1 MTNNKDNN
9 FAADINDSLIAN
21 INHALRTPLN
31 GVVGMMG
38 LLSKTGLDKN
48 QSKYAH
54 IIRESTENL
63 MLQLDNILELAKI
76 EDGDIIVKSKAC
88 NLRDIIKASLQP
100 VIAPAVKKEIPISLD
115 YGHDL
120 PETIEID
127 AHKLQLI
134 LTNLFACALKFVER
148 GKIVLK
154 VTKENV
160 GDEDNPHYK
169 LRFTLENSKI
179 LFDALYGTMEQ
190 YQDIKGSDLREFG
203 EVTVSLLTTQ
213 QLLNALGANINFDH
227 LKDGHEPPFHFD
239 LNYTETTSDI
249 PQTPFGV
256 LEGKRVLVLQD
267 DILEQNVLTQCLRL
281 WNIDARPISD
291 QDKILDEISEA
302 YRAGREIDLLFIT
315 SEMEGKKLAVL
326 KEKVQHIIMITGE
339 PGLNKAWLSE
349 FSAHLIPPIY
359 PEELLS
365 ALSSLYE
372 ETSSVEERSLSEEAS
387 HLLSSADYE
396 AVSARVMVVEDDTT
410 SRLYATEL
418 LEGFGCRVATAE
430 DGKHALI
437 RLYKCSDYDVIFM
450 DCMMPR
456 MDGYT
461 ATQKLREAGYTDIPI
476 VALTANTLEKD
487 REKCLAAGMND
498 YITKP
503 VREQDL
509 HDMLKKHLKK
519 AKK

>member
-76 EDGDIIVKSKAC
+76 EDGELIVKSEAC
-88 NLRDIIKASLQP
+88 HLRDTIKASLQP
-100 VIAPAVKKEIPISLD
+100 VIASAIKKEIPISLD

-134 LTNLFACALKFVER
+134 LTNLFACALKFAER

-179 LFDALYGTMEQ
+179 LYDALYGTMEQ
-190 YQDIKGSDLREFG
+190 YQDIKGADLREFG

-213 QLLNALGANINFDH
+213 QLLNALGAHINFDH

-239 LNYTETTSDI
+239 LSYTETTSDV
-249 PQTPFGV
+249 PQTPFGA
-256 LEGKRVLVLQD
+256 LEGKRALVLQD

-281 WNIDARPISD
+281 WNIDARTISD

-302 YRAGREIDLLFIT
+302 CRAGRDIDLLFIA
-315 SEMEGKKLAVL
+315 SELEGKKLAAL
-326 KEKVQHIIMITGE
+326 KEKVPHIVMITAE

-349 FSAHLIPPIY
+349 FSAHLIPPVH

-365 ALSSLYE
+365 ALFSLYE
-372 ETSSVEERSLSEEAS
+372 GPSEEERSLSEEAS
-387 HLLSSADYE
+387 HL
-396 AVSARVMVVEDDTT
+396 VSLDEFETMPARVMVVEDDTT

-437 RLYKCSDYDVIFM
+437 RLYKYSDYDVIFM